1 MKLSSPPTRYAFT
14 SVIAAAMKYG
24 PTRVSRIAY
33 ELDMPVETCR
43 YYLKRFH
50 NAGFRFFPVVDYWA
64 LGLQPCILFVRFSKK
79 LDPQKRENFLRWLE
93 TVYTVYRAGLGNELE
108 YYLETVPPQGDVEIL
123 RDMMETLV
131 TAGVLDNYN
140 LFEINDG
147 YYKPEWIRCYDFT
160 RNCWGDILEEIDIPK
175 IPLSHKDGKANIDP
189 TDLLIISYLE
199 ENPTTK
205 MNNVSQKIG
214 LSPQLVSYHREK
226 HVEGGRLVT
235 GYWPGRR
242 TKHEDMGISIL
253 MRHHRKEHQDYF
265 LSYLHKVIKDGYAD
279 FIRLH
284 IPTGTIF
291 NLNDGIPFIIHPLDM
306 IMFTVPVEH
315 FLDRKWL
322 RLETFVE
329 ILEKMIRVI

>member
-108 YYLETVPPQGDVEIL
+108 YYLETVPPQGDVKIL
-123 RDMMETLV
+123 RNMMETLV
-131 TAGVLDNYN
+131 DAGMLENYN
-140 LFEINDG
+140 LFEIDDG
-147 YYKPEWIRCYDFT
+147 YYKPEWIKCYDFT
-160 RNCWGDILEEIDIPK
+160 RNCWSDEVEIDIPK
-175 IPLSHKDGKANIDP
+175 IPLSHKDGRAYFDL
-189 TDLLIISYLE
+189 TDLLILSYLE
-199 ENPTTK
+199 VNPTIR
-205 MNNVSQKIG
+205 MNGISQKIG

-226 HVEGGRLVT
+226 HVDGGRLVT
-235 GYWPGRR
+235 GYHLGRR
-242 TKHEDMGISIL
+242 TRLENMKVGIFI
-253 MRHHRKEHQDYF
+253 RHRQQDSGAYALPNIHRV
-265 LSYLHKVIKDGYAD
+265 SYGTYYDVV
-279 FIRLH
+279 RLH
-284 IPTGTIF
+284 IPSDTLF
-291 NLNDGIPFIIHPLDM
+291 DIIHGISFM
-306 IMFTVPVEH
+306 INPFDVRMFTVPAEH

-322 RLETFVE
+322 RLESFVE
-329 ILEKMIRVI
+329 NLEKIIRVY